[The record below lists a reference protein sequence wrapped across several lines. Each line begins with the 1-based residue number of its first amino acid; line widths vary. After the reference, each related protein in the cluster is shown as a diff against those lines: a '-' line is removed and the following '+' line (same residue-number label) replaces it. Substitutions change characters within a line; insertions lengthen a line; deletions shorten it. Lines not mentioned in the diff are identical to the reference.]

1 MTVYN
6 SGFDTDNDSEYF
18 DRDSDDDTDE
28 DVLTQDISVG
38 ISQIASVVDERGF
51 WVTMPDLQR
60 IKDLRHGLRSTERYT
75 VGRGN
80 NFGMFPGNYE
90 EMSKHWTESLKVQER
105 RLKLKEC
112 GSEAVGDI
120 EDDDEEDDNED
131 NEGENSEGARL
142 EFASRQVCT
151 SWEEAW
157 DSVVEELSLNEKQ
170 RRLLMLI
177 AKKFSKETTEVTGKQ
192 ILSYLGREGGM
203 GKSHII
209 HGVKLLVEKMGRRD
223 LLQLAGASGSVADNI
238 NGSTTHSCLRLEIR
252 KSNVTRKGKMP
263 DKVPSD
269 GRLKTLK
276 RLWKKKQI
284 LIIDEISMVNQRT
297 LYEIDRKCRILKD
310 DESPFGGIAVVML
323 CGDFYQ
329 MPPVT
334 GRPLY
339 WNSNVYEDSDN
350 EIGARETVETDDMK
364 GMKLWHQ
371 FDKVFLL
378 TEQMRQ
384 AEDVEYQE
392 MLSRARAGG
401 LTERDYDKLTSRIT
415 NILEFGPGSPKI
427 ITHSNTIRHQLNLMG
442 VLGFAVKVN
451 EPVYLFITENKQHSE
466 VSRSELLGIWDKSS
480 DLPGSGIFPYM
491 KEMPIIINSNCCTAL
506 GIVNGKEG

>member
-38 ISQIASVVDERGF
+38 ISQIASAVDERGF
-51 WVTMPDLQR
+51 WATMPDLQR

-112 GSEAVGDI
+112 GSEAVRDI

-131 NEGENSEGARL
+131 NESENSESAHL

-170 RRLLMLI
+170 RRPLMLI

-192 ILSYLGREGGM
+192 ILSYLGGEGGT
-203 GKSHII
+203 GKSRVI

-223 LLQLAGASGSVADNI
+223 LLQLAGASGSAADNI
-238 NGSTTHSCLRLEIR
+238 NGSTAHSCLGLEIR
-252 KSNVTRKGKMP
+252 KSNVAGKGKMP

-297 LYEIDRKCRILKD
+297 LYEIDRKC
-310 DESPFGGIAVVML
+310 
-323 CGDFYQ
+323 
-329 MPPVT
+329 
-334 GRPLY
+334 
-339 WNSNVYEDSDN
+339 
-350 EIGARETVETDDMK
+350 
-364 GMKLWHQ
+364 
-371 FDKVFLL
+371 
-378 TEQMRQ
+378 
-384 AEDVEYQE
+384 
-392 MLSRARAGG
+392 
-401 LTERDYDKLTSRIT
+401 
-415 NILEFGPGSPKI
+415 
-427 ITHSNTIRHQLNLMG
+427 
-442 VLGFAVKVN
+442 
-451 EPVYLFITENKQHSE
+451 
-466 VSRSELLGIWDKSS
+466 
-480 DLPGSGIFPYM
+480 
-491 KEMPIIINSNCCTAL
+491 
-506 GIVNGKEG
+506 